1 MKKIYNILAMAFM
14 AAIVLVSC
22 SKEDPFIPGVEPGD
36 GQGQVSMKKM
46 FVEIDNEEA
55 VVRSSVDVSAFI
67 VTISNTTKIVAEYS
81 YQDMPEILTLPVGDY
96 TVNVKSHEVKN
107 AAWDEPYFVG
117 SQSFSV
123 EANKI
128 TEVDTVVCKL
138 SNVKV
143 SVKYD
148 SKLLAQ
154 MGDDCKVN
162 VKIGQVGELNF
173 EKSETRSGYFKYV
186 DGSTTMIATFSGTVQ
201 GAMEENFR
209 TYVDV
214 APGKHYIITYT
225 LHSPGGNVPDVAGD
239 ITTGVNVDSY
249 VTTENLTINVDD
261 EEEILPDDE
270 RPEEGEP
277 ETPDNPDQP
286 GDEPEDPVTP
296 PAEGPTVE
304 AVAPITFDAPNVV
317 DASSNVVINVQ
328 SNHADGISE
337 FKVKIDSPAISDLL
351 NAQLG
356 TSELDFINPASD
368 AVANFINEL
377 NLVDGS
383 VAGRTDKIEIKITG
397 FMGMLTALGAGSHNF
412 VITVGDAN
420 GSTIKTLT
428 LVIQ

>member
-96 TVNVKSHEVKN
+96 TVNVKSHEVKD
-107 AAWDEPYFVG
+107 AAWAEPYFVG

-261 EEEILPDDE
+261 E
-270 RPEEGEP
+270 G
-277 ETPDNPDQP
+277 TPSNCNVLIENGNEQY
-286 GDEPEDPVTP
+286 VLNISSLSNTIN
-296 PAEGPTVE
+296 TVE
-304 AVAPITFDAPNVV
+304 LIEGRLPKKDNEIVVEENFITKNDYQIG
-317 DASSNVVINVQ
+317 DTIT
-328 SNHADGISE
+328 
-337 FKVKIDSPAISDLL
+337 L
-351 NAQLG
+351 NN
-356 TSELDFINPASD
+356 SELNNKEAIIVGTIKSPLYISRDRGTTNLGSGTINYYIYT
-368 AVANFINEL
+368 ANQNI
-377 NLVDGS
+377 
-383 VAGRTDKIEIKITG
+383 KIE
-397 FMGMLTALGAGSHNF
+397 F
-412 VITVGDAN
+412 
-420 GSTIKTLT
+420 
-428 LVIQ
+428 